1 MRVQLITHS
10 YLPERT
16 PPQRRWAAFVEAFRD
31 AGWDVDVVV
40 PQADPGHV
48 PGGGRG
54 PEDSAAFSDAGARQG
69 TQGAHGERVWRT
81 WTIPALGA
89 TRDGRFL
96 GHVVHALAAIPVAL
110 RADRPD
116 VLVVTVPA
124 LPTVVAGWTLS
135 KLRRTPLIVEM
146 RDAWP
151 DLARD
156 SGVSTGVLS
165 RLMEYLVTGTQRS
178 ADLVVTVTRGFAE
191 RLSERGIRVVEVVG
205 NGVPMSRIEPVPA
218 RDRGPGELHVL
229 YLGNHGE
236 SQGLETVIRA
246 AALVREGPERISV
259 RFVGS
264 GTQREALSVLND
276 SLGAPVTMMDAVH
289 GPALRAQYAWAD
301 TCLVSLR
308 PDWPSFDWTI
318 PSKTYELLAVGR
330 HVTGVVTGEAA
341 RVLEESGA
349 ASIVPA
355 DAAALAAHWRD
366 LAARP
371 ESTAVDGRGRDWVR
385 RHADLPELGRRF
397 VGLARETVLRCGPRA
412 TAYNRH

>member
-48 PGGGRG
+48 PGGGQG
-54 PEDSAAFSDAGARQG
+54 SEISAASAGAHGRWG
-69 TQGAHGERVWRT
+69 THGERVWRT
-81 WTIPALGA
+81 WSIPALGA

-96 GHVVHALAAIPVAL
+96 GHVVHALAAIPVAF
-110 RADRPD
+110 RAERPD

-156 SGVSTGVLS
+156 SGVSTGLLS
-165 RLMEYLVTGTQRS
+165 RAMEYLVTGTQRS
-178 ADLVVTVTRGFAE
+178 ADLVVTVTQGFAE

-205 NGVPMSRIEPVPA
+205 NGVPLSRIEPIPA
-218 RDRGPGELHVL
+218 RDRIPGELNVL

-246 AALVREGPERISV
+246 AALVREGPERITV

-264 GTQREALSVLND
+264 GTQRDALSALND
-276 SLGAPVTMMDAVH
+276 SLGAPVIMLDAVH
-289 GPALRAQYAWAD
+289 GAGLRAQYAWAD

-355 DAAALAAHWRD
+355 DAASLAAHWRH

-371 ESTAVDGRGRDWVR
+371 ESTAVDGRGRDWVH
-385 RHADLPELGRRF
+385 RHADLPDLGRRF
-397 VGLARETVLRCGPRA
+397 VGLARETVLRRGPRA

>member
-48 PGGGRG
+48 PGGG
-54 PEDSAAFSDAGARQG
+54 
-69 TQGAHGERVWRT
+69 QGAATSATPAADARRSEHGERILRT
-81 WTIPALGA
+81 PRIPALGA

-110 RADRPD
+110 RAERPD

-135 KLRRTPLIVEM
+135 KLRRTPLVVEM

-156 SGVSTGVLS
+156 SGVSTGLLS

-178 ADLVVTVTRGFAE
+178 ADLVVTVTQGFAE
-191 RLSERGIRVVEVVG
+191 RLSERGIRRVAVVG
-205 NGVPMSRIEPVPA
+205 NGVPLSRIEPVPA
-218 RDRGPGELHVL
+218 QDREPGELNVL

-246 AALVREGPERISV
+246 AALVREGPERIAV

-264 GTQREALSVLND
+264 GTQRDALSALND
-276 SLGAPVTMMDAVH
+276 SLGSPVTMLDAVH
-289 GPALRAQYAWAD
+289 GPGLQAQYTWAD

-355 DAAALAAHWRD
+355 DAASLADHWRHLAAH
-366 LAARP
+366 P
-371 ESTAVDGRGRDWVR
+371 ESTAVDGRGRDWVH

-397 VGLARETVLRCGPRA
+397 VGLARETVLRRGPRA